1 MSDID
6 ARYMLGSILLSI
18 GIVYILSNVAAS
30 FSFFWGFI
38 GIFLIFEGSYYTVKY
53 IFKQHKDIT
62 NPLITL
68 FIGTAVLIF
77 TFHIIIP
84 TFTMTVA
91 GFSIAVGAALLIS
104 GFVFKVSRKEIISGL
119 VLIAFGFLIATP
131 FVFNISEQFYRY
143 LRVYGVG
150 ALLILLGVALMIPKS
165 SKKENKDEGGNSNEM
180 H

>member
-6 ARYMLGSILLSI
+6 ARYMLGSILLSL
-18 GIVYILSNVAAS
+18 GIVYILSNVAAN
-30 FSFFWGFI
+30 FSPFWGFI

-53 IFKQHKDIT
+53 VFRQHKDIT
-62 NPLITL
+62 NPLVTL
-68 FIGTAVLIF
+68 FLGITVLIF

-84 TFTMTVA
+84 TFTMLVA
-91 GFSIAVGAALLIS
+91 GFSIALGAALLLS

-131 FVFNISEQFYRY
+131 FMFNISEQFYRY
-143 LRVYGVG
+143 LRIYGVG
-150 ALLILLGVALMIPKS
+150 ALLILLGVALMIPRNNKRN
-165 SKKENKDEGGNSNEM
+165 EKDEGGNDNEV